1 MISFILIYIANDD
14 RPYRDV
20 LVYINGVL
28 QNHYDSTNVTVDARV
43 GDSISVVARAIGNVS
58 VLNATNEN
66 FQCKTG
72 FACKQ
77 YSRNNVDNRYLQ
89 CSLNSSAEPID
100 VSRVLT
106 ILVDDTELITITI
119 ICK

>member
-1 MISFILIYIANDD
+1 MISFILICLANDD

-28 QNHYDSTNVTVDARV
+28 QNHYDSTDVTVDARV
-43 GDSISVVARAIGNVS
+43 GDNISVVARAIGNVS
-58 VLNATNEN
+58 VLNATDEK

-89 CSLNSSAEPID
+89 CSLNSSAEPIN
-100 VSRVLT
+100 VERVLT